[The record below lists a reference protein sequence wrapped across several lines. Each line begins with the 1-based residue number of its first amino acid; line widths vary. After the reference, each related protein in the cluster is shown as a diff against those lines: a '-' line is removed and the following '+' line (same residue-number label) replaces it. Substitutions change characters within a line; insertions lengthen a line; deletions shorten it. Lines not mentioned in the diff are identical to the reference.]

1 MKRGYKLLFSLALGL
16 GVLFGFNKLA
26 FAEDNVIQIATKE
39 DFSLIYENPDGNYE
53 LVSNIMLGTDFT
65 AIDSFGGTFDGNGHV
80 IYGLKLGTPSG
91 DEGVAFVITNEGT
104 IEDVGFVDANVVGR
118 DESVDDCAAVIAV
131 NNKGTISG
139 CFVEDSLVSGAHRS
153 AAICANNIGTVINCY
168 SNAKITAG
176 AEAGG
181 LVALNGSKIETEAG
195 KIINSYSFGRVASL
209 SRNAGGVSAYGYSNS
224 TIEGCAYFGESITT
238 DVDGSSGRIL
248 GKAKGTPKL
257 INNIANQDVLID
269 KAKVT
274 GALNDKNGWD
284 VARGYFDKAGIFA
297 GKLDWDFSKAWYFDT
312 ASSRP
317 KLREFEKIS
326 SSRVFGIGSVNDL
339 MQIGEDWVLPTDKF
353 FLLNDIEVN
362 YEDENGKLFPIDT
375 FNATLDGNG
384 HNIIGFKYESD
395 SDRRSALIRVNNGTV
410 KNLGLTN
417 ALIKGAS
424 AESGVKDYDYYAAG
438 IAGTNNGVIEK
449 CFVTGNINRA
459 TRVAGIAG
467 ENNNLIIDCYYVGS
481 ANGKAETAGICAMLN
496 KKAGIKNCYTKS
508 VVSTKGSN
516 VGGISGYAYTG
527 SFINDC
533 VTLTGHVIKEK
544 KGDIGRILAKANGH
558 PTLDNNYAS
567 ENVYGGDT
575 VLRAKGEQ
583 ELEVIKL
590 AEIANERLKEQG
602 LTEGLV
608 TITQE
613 QRDQAAEDSKNDH
626 ADLQGQRI
634 SLDKINLGLF
644 KDTLKWDLNDVW
656 AYDDTLKRP
665 VLKGMEEAYSVSYIP
680 ETVSTNDIDYSYLDK
695 GISYANFAF
704 TDNNSNNQK
713 ISIIKMNYKEAN
725 EKYEIIVGVKDDMIP
740 AIDENGNYVR
750 NSDAEDH
757 DLIKGII
764 PEQMWTTEKARGVR
778 VIAGINGEF
787 YTKEGPEGYMIK
799 DGSEI
804 INGTRISSDKIKYPF
819 HGFFGVTKEE
829 SNLPPFVIGTYDED
843 WNKYKGS
850 LLQATGGQFILNEGN
865 NIPDYDDLIECIE
878 GEKDY
883 DQETFYRYKNR
894 HPRTAMGIDK
904 DNNVYMVVV
913 DGRQGEY
920 AAGMLI
926 DELGELMKLLGC
938 TVSINMD
945 GGGSST
951 AVAHLP
957 IHVEEPIEGD
967 GGENY
972 EEYVPI
978 FHLMN
983 HPNNTNKD
991 NPYYGDLRLRKVF
1004 SSVLIAE
1011 RKPAITGFQAVTIPE
1026 EGTTVSGQS
1035 ETTATIVSDSI
1046 GTGDVSENEETV
1058 SGND

>member
-16 GVLFGFNKLA
+16 GVLFGFNKIA
-26 FAEDNVIQIATKE
+26 FADGDVIQIATKE
-39 DFSLIYENPDGNYE
+39 DFSLIYENPDGDYE
-53 LVSNIMLGTDFT
+53 LVSNIMLDSDFT
-65 AIDSFGGTFDGNGHV
+65 AIDSFEGTFDGNGHV
-80 IYGLKLGTPSG
+80 IYGLKLGTPTG

-139 CFVEDSLVSGAHRS
+139 CFVEDSFVSGAHR
-153 AAICANNIGTVINCY
+153 AGAICANNLGRVINCY
-168 SNAKITAG
+168 SNATVSAG

-181 LVALNGSKIETEAG
+181 LVALNGSKAG
-195 KIINSYSFGRVASL
+195 SENSEILDSYSFGKVSSL
-209 SRNAGGVSAYGYSNS
+209 TRNAGGVCAYGYSNS
-224 TIEGCAYFGESITT
+224 KIEDCAYYGDSVTAKVE
-238 DVDGSSGRIL
+238 GSSGRIL
-248 GKAKGTPKL
+248 GKEKGTPKL
-257 INNIANQDVLID
+257 ISNIANQDILID
-269 KAKVT
+269 GAKVT
-274 GALNDKNGWD
+274 GTLNDKNGWD
-284 VARGYFDKAGIFA
+284 VGRGYFDKAGIYA
-297 GKLDWDFSKAWYFDT
+297 GKLDWDFSKVWYFDT
-312 ASSRP
+312 VTSRP

-353 FLLNDIEVN
+353 YLLNDIEVD
-362 YEDENGKLFPIDT
+362 YDDENGKLFPIDT

-459 TRVAGIAG
+459 TRVVGIAG

-544 KGDIGRILAKANGH
+544 KGGIGRILAKASGN

-567 ENVYGGDT
+567 ENVFGGDT
-575 VLRAKGEQ
+575 LLQ
-583 ELEVIKL
+583 M
-590 AEIANERLKEQG
+590 
-602 LTEGLV
+602 EGA
-608 TITQE
+608 TT
-613 QRDQAAEDSKNDH
+613 
-626 ADLQGQRI
+626 DLNGARV
-634 SLDKINLGLF
+634 SLDEINLSLY
-644 KDTLKWDLNDVW
+644 KDKLSWDLDDVW

-680 ETVSTNDIDYSYLDK
+680 ETVSTNDIDYSYLDN

-713 ISIIKMNYKEAN
+713 ISIIKMNYEEAN

-740 AIDENGNYVR
+740 ATDENGNYVR

-799 DGSEI
+799 DGSQV

-819 HGFFGVTKEE
+819 HGFFGVTKEG

-843 WNKYKGS
+843 WNKYKDS
-850 LLQATGGQFILNEGN
+850 LLQATGGQFI
-865 NIPDYDDLIECIE
+865 
-878 GEKDY
+878 
-883 DQETFYRYKNR
+883 
-894 HPRTAMGIDK
+894 
-904 DNNVYMVVV
+904 
-913 DGRQGEY
+913 
-920 AAGMLI
+920 
-926 DELGELMKLLGC
+926 
-938 TVSINMD
+938 
-945 GGGSST
+945 
-951 AVAHLP
+951 
-957 IHVEEPIEGD
+957 
-967 GGENY
+967 
-972 EEYVPI
+972 
-978 FHLMN
+978 
-983 HPNNTNKD
+983 
-991 NPYYGDLRLRKVF
+991 
-1004 SSVLIAE
+1004 
-1011 RKPAITGFQAVTIPE
+1011 
-1026 EGTTVSGQS
+1026 
-1035 ETTATIVSDSI
+1035 
-1046 GTGDVSENEETV
+1046 
-1058 SGND
+1058 